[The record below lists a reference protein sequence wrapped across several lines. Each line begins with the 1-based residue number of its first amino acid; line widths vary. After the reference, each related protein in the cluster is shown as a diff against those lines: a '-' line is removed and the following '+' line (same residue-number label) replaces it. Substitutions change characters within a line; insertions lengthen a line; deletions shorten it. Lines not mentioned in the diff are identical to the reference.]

1 MKLQVLDK
9 ERLCNLHIGCIIIFL
24 RSIVAASQS
33 NENGR
38 FSTQLGHAKLNPEV
52 KSKMLFFSERQ
63 NYFEE
68 KNRLFVFL
76 LEASYMQKGSEI
88 EFSSLAEEI

>member
-1 MKLQVLDK
+1 M
-9 ERLCNLHIGCIIIFL
+9 FL
-24 RSIVAASQS
+24 RSMVATCKS

-38 FSTQLGHAKLNPEV
+38 FSTQLGLAKLSLEA

-68 KNRLFVFL
+68 RNTGCLH
-76 LEASYMQKGSEI
+76 SC
-88 EFSSLAEEI
+88 

>member
-1 MKLQVLDK
+1 MF
-9 ERLCNLHIGCIIIFL
+9 LC
-24 RSIVAASQS
+24 SMVATCKS
-33 NENGR
+33 NENGG
-38 FSTQLGHAKLNPEV
+38 FSTQLGLAKLSLEA

-68 KNRLFVFL
+68 RNRLFVFL
-76 LEASYMQKGSEI
+76 QGASYMQKGSEI

>member
-1 MKLQVLDK
+1 M
-9 ERLCNLHIGCIIIFL
+9 
-24 RSIVAASQS
+24 VATCKS

-38 FSTQLGHAKLNPEV
+38 FPTQLGLAKLSLEV

-68 KNRLFVFL
+68 KKYGLFVFL
-76 LEASYMQKGSEI
+76 LRANYMQKGSET
-88 EFSSLAEEI
+88 EFSSLAEEM